1 MPVPGDRANV
11 IPTNEEITV
20 TVKSLDDI
28 MSGRG
33 EPASEEANASVATE
47 SATPAPAEPTGAS
60 RDEQGRFAAKQT
72 DAAVAVPE
80 VPVSAPAPTQQPS
93 GQVPIQALD
102 AERGKRKELEERYDR
117 DMRELRDQLA
127 RLSAPPAPTEPP
139 KPPPA
144 LWDDPDGYLQHQLTP
159 VQQQMQEMREA
170 LQETQAISTH
180 GAAKVQAAKQ
190 AAEALFNTPQGAA
203 LGREL
208 MAGGNPFDNLVKWHE
223 RQTMNAEIGG
233 DLEAYKAKIRQQIMD
248 EIASQQQPQT
258 APTPQPAPAPNLPTA
273 FAKTPAGGPRGG
285 AEYGGPRPLS
295 EIMGGR

>member
-1 MPVPGDRANV
+1 MPGDRANV
-11 IPTNEEITV
+11 FPTNEEMTV

-33 EPASEEANASVATE
+33 EPVSEEANAPVTTE
-47 SATPAPAEPTGAS
+47 SAPAAPEEAAGAS
-60 RDEQGRFAAKQT
+60 RDDQGRFAAKQT
-72 DAAVAVPE
+72 EAAVAEPE
-80 VPVSAPAPTQQPS
+80 VPAAPAPTPQPS
-93 GQVPIQALD
+93 GHVPIQALD

-117 DMRELRDQLA
+117 DMRELRDQLS
-127 RLSAPPAPTEPP
+127 RLSTPPKPTEPP

-144 LWDDPDGYLQHQLTP
+144 LWDDPDGYLQHQLSP
-159 VQQQMQEMREA
+159 VQQQMQEMREV
-170 LQETQAISTH
+170 LQETQAIGVH

-223 RQTMNAEIGG
+223 RQAVSAEIGG

-248 EIASQQQPQT
+248 EMASQQQPQPT
-258 APTPQPAPAPNLPTA
+258 PTPQPAPAPNLPTA

>member
-1 MPVPGDRANV
+1 MPGDRANV
-11 IPTNEEITV
+11 LPTNEEMTV

-33 EPASEEANASVATE
+33 EPVSEEANAPVATE
-47 SATPAPAEPTGAS
+47 SATPAPAEAAGAS
-60 RDEQGRFAAKQT
+60 RDEQGRFAAKPT
-72 DAAVAVPE
+72 EAAVVEPQATP
-80 VPVSAPAPTQQPS
+80 SAQAQQLS
-93 GQVPIQALD
+93 GYVPIQSLD
-102 AERGKRKELEERYDR
+102 AERGKRKAAEERYEQ
-117 DMRELRDQLA
+117 DMRRMQELERQIQA
-127 RLSAPPAPTEPP
+127 LSNPPKPTEPP

-159 VQQQMQEMREA
+159 VQQQMQEMREV

-223 RQTMNAEIGG
+223 RQTVNAEIGG
-233 DLEAYKAKIRQQIMD
+233 DLEAYKQKVIQDYLA
-248 EIASQQQPQT
+248 AQQQHPQPT
-258 APTPQPAPAPNLPTA
+258 PTPQPAPAPNLPTA

>member
-1 MPVPGDRANV
+1 MPGDRANV
-11 IPTNEEITV
+11 VPTNEEMTV

-33 EPASEEANASVATE
+33 EPASEETTAPVTTE
-47 SATPAPAEPTGAS
+47 SATPAPTEAAGAS

-72 DAAVAVPE
+72 DAVVEEPQATPA
-80 VPVSAPAPTQQPS
+80 APSQQLS
-93 GQVPIQALD
+93 GHVPIQALD
-102 AERGKRKELEERYDR
+102 AERGKRKEAEERYER
-117 DMRELRDQLA
+117 DMRRMQELERQIQL
-127 RLSAPPAPTEPP
+127 LSNPPKPTEPP

-159 VQQQMQEMREA
+159 VQQQMQEMREV

-233 DLEAYKAKIRQQIMD
+233 DLEAYKAKLRQQIMD
-248 EIASQQQPQT
+248 EIASQQQPQP
-258 APTPQPAPAPNLPTA
+258 APIPQPAPAPNLPTA